1 MNLRNLKQDAVQAMG
16 FDRLNVMQETLA
28 DVAITGKDILL
39 LSPTGTGKTVAFLLP
54 LIWFAQNG
62 NDTGFRQALVLV
74 PSRELAQQIA
84 DVFQRLRTGLR
95 AVCCYG
101 GHDYRIEQQALASRP
116 APALIIGTVGR
127 IKDHIEHGRIMTD
140 SITHL
145 VLDEY
150 DKSLELGF
158 EEDMK
163 AIVGSLP
170 ALRQHIMTSATHAMP
185 VAKYLGIQ
193 RFEMI
198 DFLPKS
204 PQSENE
210 RSCATGNRNSSATAS
225 PCQERTVAIGKLE
238 IRQVKSPIADKLD
251 TLLRLLC
258 ALPQEAQAIVFS
270 NYRESSERISHFLS
284 DQGVANALYHGGL
297 TQDLRDKALIRFRGG
312 SIRVMVSTD
321 LASRGLD
328 IPEVDH
334 IIHYHLPS
342 TEEVFIHRN
351 GRTARAGAD
360 GTAYL
365 IVGPDEYLP
374 AFLNRE
380 PQFFNL
386 PAHSRPFIA
395 PQWETVYIGRGKR
408 EKISKGDILGFF
420 TKNGN
425 IDGNSI
431 GRIDIQ
437 DHCAYVAIRKEVVGP
452 VLAKVQGLK
461 IKGEKTHYLI
471 VRGC

>member
-1 MNLRNLKQDAVQAMG
+1 MG
-16 FDRLNVMQETLA
+16 FDRLNVMQETLT
-28 DVAITGKDILL
+28 DTAITGKDILL

-54 LIWFAQNG
+54 VIWFAKNG
-62 NDTGFRQALVLV
+62 NETGFKQALALV

-84 DVFQRLRTGLR
+84 DVFQRLHTGLR
-95 AVCCYG
+95 AVSCYG
-101 GHDYRIEQQALASRP
+101 GHDYRIEQQALAALP

-127 IKDHIEHGRIMTD
+127 IKDHIEHGRIETD
-140 SITHL
+140 NITHL
-145 VLDEY
+145 ILDEY

-163 AIVGSLP
+163 AIVRSLP
-170 ALRQHIMTSATHAMP
+170 QLQQRILTSATHAMP
-185 VAKYLGIQ
+185 VAKYLGIR

-198 DFLPKS
+198 DFLPKDS
-204 PQSENE
+204 QQECGRQKTAGKKNTS
-210 RSCATGNRNSSATAS
+210 ATGHPA
-225 PCQERTVAIGKLE
+225 PEDTVATGKLNL
-238 IRQVKSPIADKLD
+238 RQVKSPVADKLD
-251 TLLRLLC
+251 TLRRLLC
-258 ALPQEAQAIVFS
+258 ALPQEAQAIIFS

-284 DQGVANALYHGGL
+284 DQGIANALYHGGL
-297 TQDLRDKALIRFRGG
+297 TQDLRDKALIRFRGK

-342 TEEVFIHRN
+342 TEETFIHRN

-365 IVGPDEYLP
+365 IVGPEEYLP
-374 AFLNRE
+374 AFLNQE

-386 PAHSRPFIA
+386 PAHSGPFIA
-395 PQWETVYIGRGKR
+395 PEWETVYIGRGKR

-425 IDGNSI
+425 IDGSHI

-437 DHCAYVAIRKEVVGP
+437 DHCAYVAIHKEVAGA

>member
-1 MNLRNLKQDAVQAMG
+1 MG
-16 FDRLNVMQETLA
+16 FDRLNVMQETLT
-28 DVAITGKDILL
+28 DVAVKGKDIVL
-39 LSPTGTGKTVAFLLP
+39 LSPTGTGKTLAFLLP
-54 LIWFAQNG
+54 LIWFAKNG
-62 NDTGFRQALVLV
+62 DERGFQQALVLV

-84 DVFQRLRTGLR
+84 EVFQRLRTGLR

-101 GHDYRIEQQALASRP
+101 GHDYRIEQQALSALP
-116 APALIIGTVGR
+116 APTLIIGTVGR
-127 IKDHIEHGRIMTD
+127 IKDHIEHERIITD

-163 AIVGSLP
+163 AIVGSLSR
-170 ALRQHIMTSATHAMP
+170 LQQRILTSATHSMP

-204 PQSENE
+204 SHTENNLTQTTDKKNTSVVK
-210 RSCATGNRNSSATAS
+210 RSGQAESITT
-225 PCQERTVAIGKLE
+225 GKLD

-251 TLLRLLC
+251 TLFRLLC
-258 ALPQEAQAIVFS
+258 ALPQGAQAIVFS

-284 DQGVANALYHGGL
+284 DQGIANALYHGGL

-365 IVGPDEYLP
+365 IVGPEEYLP

-386 PAHSRPFIA
+386 PTHPQPFIA

-420 TKNGN
+420 TKNGG
-425 IDGNSI
+425 IDGSRI

-437 DHCAYVAIRKEVVGP
+437 DHCAYVAIHKEIAGQ
-452 VLAKVQGLK
+452 VLEKVHGLK

-471 VRGC
+471 VKGC